1 MNATLVMIIL
11 YIQRFKSM
19 LCHVYVT
26 ISLIKTTIG
35 IMSREYNTNSGFI
48 ATEIPSIFLLW
59 KINEI
64 IKGYFSAGGF
74 AR

>member
-1 MNATLVMIIL
+1 MNATLVMIIP

-26 ISLIKTTIG
+26 IWLIKAIIG
-35 IMSREYNTNSGFI
+35 ILSSENNTNIGFI
-48 ATEIPSIFLLW
+48 INEIPSIFLLW

-74 AR
+74 AG